1 MTYDYYVSGENATLT
16 RERQKKYRRRQRL
29 AMALLHAAES
39 RGLAGSEAIAV
50 LQHADYVTLRECAV
64 KGIRPAPD
72 YDPATLEFQS

>member
-1 MTYDYYVSGENATLT
+1 MTFEYYTNGENATLT
-16 RERQKKYRRRQRL
+16 RDRQRKYRRRQRL

-50 LQHADYVTLRECAV
+50 LQHADYLTLQECAA

-72 YDPATLEFQS
+72 YDPATLVFQS